1 MYTISF
7 FSQKSKVE
15 IDTSANIVYN
25 RKTFIHREGAIVIR
39 IIKNRRALHQIP
51 ELDRD
56 LPETVSYLRAELEG
70 LGCGLSSPM
79 EGSLCAFFD
88 FGAEKTIAFRADMDA
103 LPIAE
108 KTGAPYASNHPGK
121 MHACGHDGHMAI
133 LLELARR
140 LSAKK
145 TFHRNVLLVFQPAE
159 EASGGAKE
167 ICDSGIFTKYNTEV
181 IFGLHLWPGLPKGK
195 IFSKPGE
202 MMSRSA
208 ELDVDFFGKSAHI
221 GRSWEG
227 KDAMEAAC
235 CYIQKAYALERSV
248 PDNIRRLLKFGHMQS
263 GTVRNA
269 ISAHTRL
276 EGGLRAFS
284 DEVFFGLRDKLV
296 EIAGEIEG
304 QFGCT
309 VKVHTSNGYPAVHNP
324 EELAEKVS
332 AIAPFE
338 SLEEPSMTTE
348 DFSWYQR
355 YLPGMFFFLG
365 LGDAPALHS
374 DKFDFDESVL
384 PLGAD
389 YFEKIAE
396 GWT

>member
-39 IIKNRRALHQIP
+39 IIENRRALHRIP

-56 LPETVSYLRAELEG
+56 LQETADYLRGELEG
-70 LGCGLSSPM
+70 LGCALTSPM
-79 EGSLCAFFD
+79 EGSICAFFD
-88 FGAEKTIAFRADMDA
+88 FGAESAIAFRADMDA
-103 LPIAE
+103 LPIE
-108 KTGAPYASNHPGK
+108 ERSGAPYASRHPGR

-140 LSAKK
+140 LSKRK
-145 TFHRNVLLVFQPAE
+145 RRNRNILLVFQPAE

-167 ICDSGIFTKYNTEV
+167 LCDSGIFAQYKVEA
-181 IFGLHLWPGLPKGK
+181 IFGLHLWPGLEKGK

-208 ELDVDFFGKSAHI
+208 ELDVDIFGKSAHI

-227 KDAMEAAC
+227 SDAMEAAC
-235 CYIQKAYALERSV
+235 GFLQRAYELERSM
-248 PDNIRRLLKFGHMQS
+248 PKDIRRLLKFGHLQS

-269 ISAHTRL
+269 ISAHTRM

-284 DEVFFGLRDKLV
+284 DEVFFGLRDRLL
-296 EIAGEIEG
+296 EIAREVEKE
-304 QFGCT
+304 FGCT
-309 VKVHTSNGYPAVHNP
+309 VKVHTSNGYPAIHNP
-324 EELAEKVS
+324 PELYAKVS

-338 SLEEPSMTTE
+338 YLPEPSMTTE

-365 LGDAPALHS
+365 LGENPALHS
-374 DKFDFDESVL
+374 DNFDFDESVL
-384 PLGAD
+384 PVGAD
-389 YFEKIAE
+389 FFEKIAE

>member
-39 IIKNRRALHQIP
+39 IIENRRALHRIP

-56 LPETVSYLRAELEG
+56 LQETAAYLRAELEG
-70 LGCGLSSPM
+70 LGCTLTSPM
-79 EGSLCAFFD
+79 EGSVCAFFD
-88 FGAEKTIAFRADMDA
+88 FGAESAIAFRADMDA
-103 LPIAE
+103 LPIE
-108 KTGAPYASNHPGK
+108 ERSGAPYASRHPGR

-140 LSAKK
+140 LSKRK
-145 TFHRNVLLVFQPAE
+145 RRNRNILLVFQPAE

-167 ICDSGIFTKYNTEV
+167 ICDSGIFAQYKVEA
-181 IFGLHLWPGLPKGK
+181 IFGLHLWPGLEKGK

-208 ELDVDFFGKSAHI
+208 ELDVDIFGKSAHI

-227 KDAMEAAC
+227 NDAMEAAC
-235 CYIQKAYALERSV
+235 GFLQKAYELERSL
-248 PDNIRRLLKFGHMQS
+248 PKDTRRLLKFGKLQS

-269 ISAHTRL
+269 ISAHTRM

-284 DEVFFGLRDKLV
+284 DEVFFSLRDRLL
-296 EIAGEIEG
+296 EIAREVEGE
-304 QFGCT
+304 FGCT
-309 VKVHTSNGYPAVHNP
+309 VKVHTSNGYPAIHNP
-324 EELAEKVS
+324 PELCDKIS

-338 SLEEPSMTTE
+338 NLPEPSMTTE

-355 YLPGMFFFLG
+355 YLPSMFFFLG
-365 LGDAPALHS
+365 LGENPALHS
-374 DKFDFDESVL
+374 DNFDFDESVL
-384 PLGAD
+384 PIGAD
-389 YFEKIAE
+389 FFEKIAE